1 MANRREKWEAEAD
14 FIFMDSKITV
24 NNECSHEFKTC
35 LFLGRISMANIDNIL
50 KGRDITLPTKV
61 CIVSTMIF
69 PLVMYGCELKHNE
82 C

>member
-61 CIVSTMIF
+61 CIVKPMAF
-69 PLVMYGCELKHNE
+69 PAVIYRCKS
-82 C
+82 

>member
-61 CIVSTMIF
+61 CIVGTMIF
-69 PLVMYGCELKHNE
+69 PLVVYGCELKHKE